1 MKIALVTGG
10 SRGIGAAICR
20 SLARDGYKVI
30 VHYGQSKSQA
40 EALAKEIGGVA
51 LQADMAKDSDITA
64 MFAEIKRQ
72 FGQVDVLVNNAGI
85 ADCDSLQE
93 ASAASF
99 DRTMQIN
106 LWAPILCTQ
115 QAVPLMKGGNIVF
128 ISSVCATNPT
138 PDAITY
144 AASKAGIEAVMRSIA
159 GELGPD
165 VRVNAVAPSA
175 TDTDMMRKN
184 YTAEDIASIQK
195 KRPLRRVG
203 SPEDIAE
210 MVAFLVSEKARNI
223 TGQTF
228 TVDGG
233 KAVQ

>member
-1 MKIALVTGG
+1 
-10 SRGIGAAICR
+10 
-20 SLARDGYKVI
+20 
-30 VHYGQSKSQA
+30 
-40 EALAKEIGGVA
+40 
-51 LQADMAKDSDITA
+51 
-64 MFAEIKRQ
+64 
-72 FGQVDVLVNNAGI
+72 
-85 ADCDSLQE
+85 
-93 ASAASF
+93 
-99 DRTMQIN
+99 
-106 LWAPILCTQ
+106 
-115 QAVPLMKGGNIVF
+115 
-128 ISSVCATNPT
+128 
-138 PDAITY
+138 
-144 AASKAGIEAVMRSIA
+144 MRSIA

-228 TVDGG
+228 TIDGG
-233 KAVQ
+233 KSVQ